1 MTLCGVRLDLLPQ
14 VFSELELMTTM
25 GSHTNLVSLQGA
37 CETPSSWILIM
48 DLADGG
54 TLFDRIVEHD
64 CLNEALASDYI
75 LQVPFRAD
83 LLAS

>member
-1 MTLCGVRLDLLPQ
+1 MFAQ
-14 VFSELELMTTM
+14 VFSELELMSAM

-37 CETPSSWILIM
+37 CETPSSWILIL

-54 TLFDRIVEHD
+54 TLFDHIVEHD

-75 LQVPFRAD
+75 LQVTAACHVLQCLGQLVD
-83 LLAS
+83 AS

>member
-1 MTLCGVRLDLLPQ
+1 VRLDLLPQ